1 MTIEQY
7 ETAGRIL
14 KDLDKL
20 EYLSLNRYDVFLTND
35 AVDDFESWIKQEKE
49 TLNKLLKEL

>member
-7 ETAGRIL
+7 ETAERIL

-20 EYLSLNRYDVFLTND
+20 EYLSLNRYDAFLTND
-35 AVDDFESWIKQEKE
+35 VADDFEIWIKQEKE
-49 TLNKLLKEL
+49 RLNKLLEEL